1 MKAEKTYALASA
13 VPAAS
18 KMLLGCQS
26 IDNTVD
32 LIGFLTCLDTHQ
44 LFSSSKEQT
53 AIVLHRLADLIHPKG
68 CAAYLAPLPTANLS
82 SFGLHLT
89 QVAARLILSKT
100 SAGFHP
106 FSVGVQTYAF
116 LSWEQVTIRLVWG
129 AQEIAVMSLSCCL
142 SASLDQVLT
151 SANAW
156 TKLQPSWL
164 LL

>member
-1 MKAEKTYALASA
+1 
-13 VPAAS
+13 
-18 KMLLGCQS
+18 
-26 IDNTVD
+26 
-32 LIGFLTCLDTHQ
+32 
-44 LFSSSKEQT
+44 
-53 AIVLHRLADLIHPKG
+53 
-68 CAAYLAPLPTANLS
+68 
-82 SFGLHLT
+82 LT

-164 LL
+164 LLYLCRMSAGLPDKHEQIGHTSTVWPERNSSERSEGQLMGFWLGHDVCYEMGQVERTLAVYYSVI